1 MPNEG
6 EYHDIYVQSDTLLLA
21 DVFENFRNMCR
32 NMCKLDPA
40 KFLWAPGLV
49 WQGALKKTKIK
60 LDL

>member
-21 DVFENFRNMCR
+21 DVFETFRKMCR
-32 NMCKLDPA
+32 NMCKLDLA
-40 KFLWAPGLV
+40 KFLWAPGLA
-49 WQGALKKTKIK
+49 WQAALKKTKLK